1 MKKVIATLTA
11 ASTLFLASCGLGT
24 AGGLIPSGELQGELA
39 DIDFDGAAIGV
50 GSKNFTEQIVLGKI
64 AAILL
69 ESAGANARDLT
80 NVPGSTSA
88 RQAMLNGDLDM
99 MFEYTGTAWI
109 TYMGNTDPIPDE
121 QEQYEAVRKAD
132 AADDIAWLPPYPMNN
147 TYALASNRET
157 ADKYGL
163 ETLHDIEKIPAEE
176 RTICTDVEFRARNDG
191 LFPMLETY
199 GIDKPPHDNIMEMD
213 VGAVYAAVSKGS
225 CNLGVVFATDG
236 RIPALDLNVLDDPEA
251 FFPKYNAALTV
262 RSEVLEEYPEI
273 EELFAPLADLLTN
286 EKMQELNARVDIDGE
301 DYADVAYDFLV
312 EEGFLAD

>member
-1 MKKVIATLTA
+1 
-11 ASTLFLASCGLGT
+11 
-24 AGGLIPSGELQGELA
+24 
-39 DIDFDGAAIGV
+39 
-50 GSKNFTEQIVLGKI
+50 
-64 AAILL
+64 
-69 ESAGANARDLT
+69 LT

-132 AADDIAWLPPYPMNN
+132 AADDIEWLPPYPMNN

-213 VGAVYAAVSKGS
+213 VGAVYAVVSERS
-225 CNLGVVFATDG
+225 CMLGVVFVIDCL
-236 RIPALDLNVLDDPEA
+236 IPALVLDVLDDTEA
-251 FFPKYNAALTV
+251 SIPKYNAALTV
-262 RSEVLEEYPEI
+262 RSVVFEEDPELK
-273 EELFAPLADLLTN
+273 ELLPPLADL
-286 EKMQELNARVDIDGE
+286 
-301 DYADVAYDFLV
+301 
-312 EEGFLAD
+312 

>member
-1 MKKVIATLTA
+1 MKKVIATITA

-24 AGGLIPSGELQGELA
+24 AGGLIPSGELQGELS
-39 DIDFDGAAIGV
+39 DIDLQGASIGV

-88 RQAMLNGDLDM
+88 RQALVTGDLDM

-121 QEQYEAVRKAD
+121 QEQYEAVK
-132 AADDIAWLPPYPMNN
+132 AADKENGIEWLPPFPMNN
-147 TYALASNRET
+147 TYAIASNAET
-157 ADKYGL
+157 GEEYDL
-163 ETLHDIEKIPAEE
+163 STLHDIANVPVEE
-176 RTICTDVEFRARNDG
+176 QTICTDAEFRARNDG
-191 LFPMLETY
+191 LYPMLEAY
-199 GIDKPPHDNIMEMD
+199 GLEAPPQDNIMEMD
-213 VGAVYAAVSKGS
+213 SGAVYAAVSNGD

-236 RIPALDLNVLDDPEA
+236 RIPALDLNVLEDPEA

-273 EELFAPLADLLTN
+273 EELFAPLRDLLTN
-286 EKMQELNARVDIDGE
+286 EKMQELNARVDIEGQ

-312 EEGFLAD
+312 EEGFLAE